1 MVFTISQGLLNISIS
16 KMGLKVI
23 ELKLCPHLTGVHIS
37 MVIDNGTG
45 LCFRA
50 VHSST
55 GWVSTAQ

>member
-1 MVFTISQGLLNISIS
+1 MAFTISQVLLNISIS

-23 ELKLCPHLTGVHIS
+23 ELKLCPHLTGVHIL

-50 VHSST
+50 VH
-55 GWVSTAQ
+55 